1 MSSPISHDTKQ
12 ADTGDDKQSVTDNI
26 TNKLDEK
33 IDDNPTN
40 THKLVENVIII
51 QLTFKP

>member
-40 THKLVENVIII
+40 THK
-51 QLTFKP
+51 